1 MKTYTIKQPIF
12 ELHEADGWQG
22 KRWYANNVEHYFYI
36 YYDTDNPLP
45 YLIRYS
51 FNDYMDEDGE
61 RFKTLDEAKEFLIGN
76 PPPMF
81 NESKSGQTFFSS
93 QYIFTH
99 FCNSFQ

>member
-61 RFKTLDEAKEFLIGN
+61 RFKTLDEAKEFLIVE
-76 PPPMF
+76 F
-81 NESKSGQTFFSS
+81 NEYVARNLDEDNNGS
-93 QYIFTH
+93 
-99 FCNSFQ
+99 